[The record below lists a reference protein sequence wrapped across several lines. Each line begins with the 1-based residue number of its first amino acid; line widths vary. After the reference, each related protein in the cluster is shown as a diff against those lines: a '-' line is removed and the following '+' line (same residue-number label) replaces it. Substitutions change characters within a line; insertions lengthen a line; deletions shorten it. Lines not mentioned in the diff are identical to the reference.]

1 MEDMQSVPLVV
12 PRNFKLI
19 CELFGIAVPAFI
31 QLFLDHYSFM
41 DQNFVDNSSYNL
53 ATRGIHFIDDK
64 FKLGTDPLSI
74 KLDQRE
80 KERGVK
86 LIQRQVKL
94 GLNRNYSTTERR
106 NRGRVITGQIYDI
119 LSKGRKM
126 KDIIYLDE
134 NTCFKLNKDLLLTCI
149 LNNTHPSHYI
159 NGMMQLVS
167 IPDYLAELHLDEGEY
182 NPILGFIIRVHDGY
196 GNINNLEYRNSARF
210 KNFIMEIQELNK
222 RYFFYRGLEKRV
234 AVYQEWL
241 DDFLENRAEDNIL

>member
-1 MEDMQSVPLVV
+1 MQSVPLVV

-167 IPDYLAELHLDEGEY
+167 IPDCLAQAHLKESEY
-182 NPILGFIIRVHDGY
+182 NPILGFVIRTHDGY
-196 GNINNLEYRNSARF
+196 GNIVDMEYRNTARF

-222 RYFFYRGLEKRV
+222 RYFFYRRLEKRV

-241 DDFLENRAEDNIL
+241 DDFLENKEDNNIL

>member
-1 MEDMQSVPLVV
+1 MQSVPLVV

-41 DQNFVDNSSYNL
+41 DQNFTDNSSYNL
-53 ATRGIHFIDDK
+53 VTRAIRFIDDK
-64 FKLGTDPLSI
+64 FKLGTDPLPS
-74 KLDQRE
+74 KLDKVE

-134 NTCFKLNKDLLLTCI
+134 NTCFKLSKDLLL
-149 LNNTHPSHYI
+149 
-159 NGMMQLVS
+159 
-167 IPDYLAELHLDEGEY
+167 
-182 NPILGFIIRVHDGY
+182 
-196 GNINNLEYRNSARF
+196 
-210 KNFIMEIQELNK
+210 
-222 RYFFYRGLEKRV
+222 
-234 AVYQEWL
+234 
-241 DDFLENRAEDNIL
+241 

>member
-1 MEDMQSVPLVV
+1 MQSVPLVV

-41 DQNFVDNSSYNL
+41 DQNFTDNSSFNL
-53 ATRGIHFIDDK
+53 VTKGIRFIDDK
-64 FKLGTDPLSI
+64 FKLGTDPLPT
-74 KLDQRE
+74 KLDKVE

-94 GLNRNYSTTERR
+94 GLNRNYSITERR

-134 NTCFKLNKDLLLTCI
+134 NTCFKLSKDFLLTCI

-159 NGMMQLVS
+159 NGMMKLVS
-167 IPDYLAELHLDEGEY
+167 IPGYLAELHLDEGEY
-182 NPILGFIIRVHDGY
+182 NPILGFVIRVHDGY
-196 GNINNLEYRNSARF
+196 GHIVDLEYRNSARF

-222 RYFFYRGLEKRV
+222 RYFFYRGLEQRV
-234 AVYQEWL
+234 AIYQEWL
-241 DDFLENRAEDNIL
+241 DDFLENRVEDNTL

>member
-1 MEDMQSVPLVV
+1 MQSVPLVV

-41 DQNFVDNSSYNL
+41 DQNFTDKSSYNL
-53 ATRGIHFIDDK
+53 VTKGIRFIDDK
-64 FKLGTDPLSI
+64 LKLGTDPLPT
-74 KLDQRE
+74 KLDKGE
-80 KERGVK
+80 KERGTK

-134 NTCFKLNKDLLLTCI
+134 NTCFKLSKDFLLTCI

-159 NGMMQLVS
+159 NGMMKLVS
-167 IPDYLAELHLDEGEY
+167 IPGYLAELHLDEGEY
-182 NPILGFIIRVHDGY
+182 NPILGFVIRVHDGY
-196 GNINNLEYRNSARF
+196 GHIVDLEYRNSARF

-222 RYFFYRGLEKRV
+222 RYFFYRGLEQRV
-234 AVYQEWL
+234 AIYQRWL
-241 DDFLENRAEDNIL
+241 DDFLENRVEDNTL